1 MIDGGTLSKGGLML
15 KFFLIFSLFILPLT
29 PIMAQDSSSVV
40 IIEEPSINYPGKPLI
55 MSLVLPG
62 TGQYYNK
69 SPMWKTA
76 SFLGVE
82 LGSIVAWDYFTK
94 KAETLRK
101 EYWSFADSN
110 WDLHTWYNFAVYG
123 PTGPNKKVDHNG
135 MPWTHDDFKAMRN
148 YKGTHH
154 LTLHLTG
161 ELAALYGEFVSSDNL
176 EFLPPDSLDMD
187 NITVVRDRHFY
198 ENIGKYDQFLGGWS
212 DANTDWYWEEKQLE
226 DNTEIVIKT
235 PLKANYLDQ
244 RFESNKMLDMAKF
257 SITALLF
264 NHVISGL
271 EAVLTNQKQSREK
284 LNPTTIETDVS
295 LLYNPYNP
303 GGVGGVA
310 LTINF

>member
-1 MIDGGTLSKGGLML
+1 
-15 KFFLIFSLFILPLT
+15 
-29 PIMAQDSSSVV
+29 MAQDSSSVV

-55 MSLVLPG
+55 MSLALPG
-62 TGQYYNK
+62 AGQYYNN

-94 KAETLRK
+94 KAKTLRND
-101 EYWSFADSN
+101 YCAFANDN
-110 WDLHTWYNFAVYG
+110 WTLANWVTNRFSMGESDNEGRLWGQFPALMDL
-123 PTGPNKKVDHNG
+123 TG
-135 MPWTHDDFKAMRN
+135 THDLILVLSGSLQDQ
-148 YKGTHH
+148 
-154 LTLHLTG
+154 
-161 ELAALYGEFVSSDNL
+161 YGRYVSSDYL
-176 EFLPPDSLDMD
+176 ELYPDWVDSSEVT
-187 NITVVRDRHFY
+187 IARDRHFY
-198 ENIGKYDQFLGGWS
+198 ENIGKYDQFVGGWS

-226 DNTEIVIKT
+226 DSTEIVIKT
-235 PLKANYLDQ
+235 PLKADYLDQ

>member
-1 MIDGGTLSKGGLML
+1 MEMKGELML
-15 KFFLIFSLFILPLT
+15 KFFLTFSLFFLLLAPT
-29 PIMAQDSSSVV
+29 MAQDSSSVV
-40 IIEEPSINYPGKPLI
+40 IIEDPIINYPGKPLI

-62 TGQYYNK
+62 AGQYYNK

-94 KAETLRK
+94 KATTLRK

-110 WDLHTWYNFAVYG
+110 WDLYAWWDFTNPSSG
-123 PTGPNKKVDHNG
+123 PDKIEHNG
-135 MPWTHDDFKAMRN
+135 MPWTHDYFEAMRG
-148 YKGTHH
+148 YEGTHH

-176 EFLPPDSLDMD
+176 GVLSDSLGTD

-198 ENIGKYDQFLGGWS
+198 ENIGKYDQFVGGWS
-212 DANTDWYWEEKQLE
+212 DANTAWYWEEKQLE
-226 DNTEIVIKT
+226 DSTEIVIKT
-235 PLKANYLDQ
+235 PLKADYLDQ
-244 RFESNKMLDMAKF
+244 RFESNKMLNKAKF

-271 EAVLTNQKQSREK
+271 EAVLTNQKQAREK

>member
-1 MIDGGTLSKGGLML
+1 M
-15 KFFLIFSLFILPLT
+15 
-29 PIMAQDSSSVV
+29 MAQDSSSVV

-55 MSLVLPG
+55 MSLALPG
-62 TGQYYNK
+62 AGQYYNN

-94 KAETLRK
+94 KAKTLRND
-101 EYWSFADSN
+101 YWAFANDN
-110 WDLHTWYNFAVYG
+110 WTLDNWVTNRFSMGGSDNEGRLWGQFPALMDLAG
-123 PTGPNKKVDHNG
+123 
-135 MPWTHDDFKAMRN
+135 THDLILVLS
-148 YKGTHH
+148 GS
-154 LTLHLTG
+154 LQ
-161 ELAALYGEFVSSDNL
+161 EQYGRYVSSDSL
-176 EFLPPDSLDMD
+176 ELHPEWVESGEVT
-187 NITVVRDRHFY
+187 IARDRHFY
-198 ENIGKYDQFLGGWS
+198 ENIGKYDQFVGGWS

-226 DNTEIVIKT
+226 DSTEIVIKT
-235 PLKANYLDQ
+235 PLKADYLEQ
-244 RFESNKMLDMAKF
+244 RFISNKMLDRAKF